1 MTWTEDPGFW
11 VRRASAVVLI
21 PAIAKNDYN
30 GIDLFAIADRLLD
43 DEHDLVRKGYGWML
57 KVLSR
62 VDPGS
67 VENIALKI
75 MKKCRGLPIAMPLK
89 NSKKKPKTN

>member
-1 MTWTEDPGFW
+1 MRGWGDCDDFCTHAFGKLLRQNKSLFAKVMTWTEGPDFW

-43 DEHDLVRKGYGWML
+43 DEHDLVRKGYG
-57 KVLSR
+57 
-62 VDPGS
+62 
-67 VENIALKI
+67 
-75 MKKCRGLPIAMPLK
+75 C
-89 NSKKKPKTN
+89 